1 MRAICRRTV
10 LCTLYF
16 VEESNIVVELY
27 IGVELCSVEESY
39 IVLELYIVI
48 ELYFIVVH
56 RLHNCSFVVCTVD
69 PEDSEEPPALHNEG
83 VGRSLECLKP
93 LLVRYNTTTA
103 MITKTPA
110 QMMEPFLNHM

>member
-1 MRAICRRTV
+1 MISTRPIDCPPSSIQPNVRYLPKNR
-10 LCTLYF
+10 TLYF

-48 ELYFIVVH
+48 ELYYIVVH

-69 PEDSEEPPALHNEG
+69 PEDSEQPPALHNEG

-93 LLVRYNTTTA
+93 LLDRCNTTTGP
-103 MITKTPA
+103 M
-110 QMMEPFLNHM
+110 

>member
-1 MRAICRRTV
+1 MISTRPIDCPPSSIQLVARYLPKNR
-10 LCTLYF
+10 TLYF

-56 RLHNCSFVVCTVD
+56 RLHNCSFVVCTVYGG
-69 PEDSEEPPALHNEG
+69 S
-83 VGRSLECLKP
+83 
-93 LLVRYNTTTA
+93 
-103 MITKTPA
+103 
-110 QMMEPFLNHM
+110 

>member
-16 VEESNIVVELY
+16 VEELNIVVELY

-48 ELYFIVVH
+48 ELYYIVVY
-56 RLHNCSFVVCTVD
+56 RLHNCSFVVGTVD
-69 PEDSEEPPALHNEG
+69 SEDPEQPPALHNEG

-93 LLVRYNTTTA
+93 PLDRCNTVTGP
-103 MITKTPA
+103 M
-110 QMMEPFLNHM
+110 

>member
-27 IGVELCSVEESY
+27 IGVELYSVEESY

-48 ELYFIVVH
+48 ELYYIVVY

-93 LLVRYNTTTA
+93 LLDRCNTTTGP
-103 MITKTPA
+103 M
-110 QMMEPFLNHM
+110 